1 MSPEFSEY
9 WTCMLITTIER
20 VLDLLLTIATNIEN
34 ENNNK
39 KLLVQ
44 LQL

>member
-1 MSPEFSEY
+1 
-9 WTCMLITTIER
+9 MLITTIER